1 MPSLTIFAPAK
12 INLYLHVTG
21 RRDDGYHL
29 LDSLVG
35 FAAIG
40 DRLTVTSAPS
50 FEFTLTGPFAPALAH
65 TDPNANLVV
74 RAARAL
80 ATATGRDLPCRII
93 LEKNLPLAS
102 GIGGGSSDAAAV
114 LLALALLWDLPST
127 ALPLTEIARGL
138 GQDVAACLYRRSCY
152 FRGVGDVVEPAP
164 ELPSCGI
171 MLINPMVQVATP
183 SVFKARTGK
192 FSSAAPLVP
201 TKNLDDLAA
210 QLRQRRNDLYEPAIQ
225 VAPEIADCLSAV
237 AAAPECLLA
246 RMSGSGATCFGLFS
260 NVAHAEAARAAVA
273 SHHPGWWTAAGAFP
287 FKE

>member
-21 RRDDGYHL
+21 RREDGYHL

-40 DRLTVTSAPS
+40 DRLTVASAAS
-50 FEFTLTGPFAPALAH
+50 FEFTLTGPFAPALAN
-65 TDPNANLVV
+65 TDPNTNLVV

-127 ALPLTEIARGL
+127 ALPLAEIARSL

-171 MLINPMVQVATP
+171 VLINPMVQVPTP
-183 SVFKARTGK
+183 AVFKARSGK
-192 FSSAAPLVP
+192 FSAPAPLVP
-201 TKNLDDLAA
+201 TKDLEQLAS
-210 QLRQRRNDLYEPAIQ
+210 QLRQRRNDLYEPAVQ
-225 VAPEIADCLSAV
+225 LAPEIGDCLSAV
-237 AAAPECLLA
+237 AAAPDCVLA
-246 RMSGSGATCFGLFS
+246 RMSGSGATCFGLFAS
-260 NVAHAEAARAAVA
+260 LAHAEAARQAIAAR
-273 SHHPGWWTAAGAFP
+273 HPGWWTAAGAFP